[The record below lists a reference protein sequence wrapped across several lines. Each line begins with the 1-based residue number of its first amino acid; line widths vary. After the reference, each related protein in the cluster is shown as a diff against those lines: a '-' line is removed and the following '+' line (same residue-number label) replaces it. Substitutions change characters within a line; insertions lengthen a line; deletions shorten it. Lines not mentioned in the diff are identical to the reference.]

1 MKRMRSL
8 AAGAAVLLLLGGA
21 AQAQS
26 PAGPGGGPGPHHGGK
41 AEKGP
46 RKPAAPAF
54 QMVMQPQAVDIL
66 KAMSAKLAAAKTM
79 SFVATVGVEAP
90 SRLGPPLVFSS
101 RYEVTMARPDRLR
114 VIRTGDGPASE
125 FYDDGKVMMAYAP
138 AEDLVAVA
146 DAPPTVEAAL
156 KKLYDSAATYF
167 PFTDLLVPD
176 PAKLLVDGGK
186 LAFVIGPSSVV
197 GGVTTD
203 MIAWADDDVFVQMW
217 IGRDDKLPRR
227 ARATYRNDPDRL
239 RHDMELSNWVLDGP
253 AAAEVFTS
261 AKAKAGKPI
270 AFGNPAQA
278 LAPQAKGKPGKPDPK
293 SPAKPQ

>member
-8 AAGAAVLLLLGGA
+8 VAGAAVLLLLGGV
-21 AQAQS
+21 AQAQA
-26 PAGPGGGPGPHHGGK
+26 PTPGPGGPQQG
-41 AEKGP
+41 ARMEKGP
-46 RKPAAPAF
+46 RKAAPPAF

-79 SFVATVGVEAP
+79 SFVATVGIEAP

-138 AEDLVAVA
+138 AEDLVAIA
-146 DAPPTVEAAL
+146 DAPATVEAAL

-197 GGVTTD
+197 GGVVTD
-203 MIAWADDDVFVQMW
+203 VIGWADDDVFVQMW

-227 ARATYRNDPDRL
+227 ARAIYRNDPERL

-270 AFGNPAQA
+270 AFANPAQTA
-278 LAPQAKGKPGKPDPK
+278 APPAKAKAGKPDPK
-293 SPAKPQ
+293 TPAKPQ